1 MNISH
6 LKYAVEVE
14 RTGSITQAAENLY
27 MGQPNLSKAIRE
39 LENNIGITIFKR
51 TPKGVVPTVRGE
63 EFLQQAKKVLAQVE
77 HMEAMFI
84 PGTKEQQTLSVSVP
98 RASYIAE
105 AFTSFVQLLD
115 DTKEIDLDYKET
127 SSMKAISNIM
137 QDESTIAFIRFPIEQ
152 EKYFR
157 HLLDFRGL
165 ESQLIWEFEYR
176 VVMSG
181 KHPLAHAQPLRYEDI
196 IQYTEIAHGD
206 LEMPHIPMHEA
217 IKIKDRPYMKRRIFV
232 YERGSQFDLL
242 VNVPTTYM
250 WVSPIPADMLKRQG
264 LVQLKCDN
272 PGNRYK
278 DLLIYKKGYRLSSPE
293 RLFVNEVLRLRDD
306 VAKEQN

>member
-1 MNISH
+1 MNILH

-39 LENNIGITIFKR
+39 LENSIGITIFKR

-63 EFLQQAKKVLAQVE
+63 EFLRQAKKVLAQVE

-84 PGTKEQQTLSVSVP
+84 PGIKERQTLSVSVP

-115 DTKEIDLDYKET
+115 ETKEIDLDYKET
-127 SSMKAISNIM
+127 NSMQAINNII

-152 EKYFR
+152 ERYFL

-165 ESQLIWEFEYR
+165 DSQLIWEFEYR
-176 VVMSG
+176 AVMSE
-181 KHPLAHAQPLRYEDI
+181 KHPLAHAHPLKYEDI

-206 LEMPHIPMHEA
+206 LETPHIPMHEA
-217 IKIKDRPYMKRRIFV
+217 VKIKDRPYMKRRIFV
-232 YERGSQFDLL
+232 YERGSQFDIL

-272 PGNRYK
+272 AGNRYK
-278 DLLIYKKGYRLSSPE
+278 DLLICKKGYRLSSPE
-293 RLFVNEVLRLRDD
+293 RLFVNEVIRLRDT
-306 VAKEQN
+306 VTEEQN